1 MTKGDKGKMPL
12 SMLDKLYFSKKRPKT
27 AIIKRTKAERR
38 HLLADKLKEPEE
50 K

>member
-12 SMLDKLYFSKKRPKT
+12 SMLVYFSKKRPKT

-38 HLLADKLKEPEE
+38 HLLADIKAPKE